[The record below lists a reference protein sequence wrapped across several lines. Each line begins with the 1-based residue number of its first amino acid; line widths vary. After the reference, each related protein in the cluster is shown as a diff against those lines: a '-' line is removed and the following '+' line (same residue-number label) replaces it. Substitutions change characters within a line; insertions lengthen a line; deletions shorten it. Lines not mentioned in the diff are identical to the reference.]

1 MQGLQVWWLNKLHST
16 FPEKRSSPLR
26 QKSYYVSSL
35 KEHKET
41 NKPTTNYVKQAFK
54 MNNKPVNFSLNF
66 STLFTS
72 SAMIKRWTRT
82 RLHPHRSMGR
92 SPRGLQATVAD
103 TGTGIGTTTMAP
115 LGRVV
120 RSWVKLTQ
128 GLCEI

>member
-26 QKSYYVSSL
+26 QKRYYVSSL

-54 MNNKPVNFSLNF
+54 MNNKPVNFNIVYIIRQ
-66 STLFTS
+66 
-72 SAMIKRWTRT
+72 IKRWTRT

-92 SPRGLQATVAD
+92 SPRGLQVTLAGMD
-103 TGTGIGTTTMAP
+103 WHKNTTMA

-120 RSWVKLTQ
+120 QSWVKITQ